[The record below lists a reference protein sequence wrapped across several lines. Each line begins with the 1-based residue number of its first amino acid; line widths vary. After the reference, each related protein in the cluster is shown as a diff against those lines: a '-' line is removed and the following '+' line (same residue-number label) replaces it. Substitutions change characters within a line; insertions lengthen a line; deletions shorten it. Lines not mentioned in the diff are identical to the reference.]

1 VPGQPKSC
9 AHHANACK
17 HSKLQLHRELALER
31 SREITKGMVRIAGP
45 LLVRIIRYSPRVYD
59 DDNYVS
65 GCKQLRDAI
74 VRMLGRKGD
83 SISDE
88 IRFEYGQQKSQ
99 DQETVIEI
107 YRETEEE
114 EWL

>member
-1 VPGQPKSC
+1 
-9 AHHANACK
+9 
-17 HSKLQLHRELALER
+17 
-31 SREITKGMVRIAGP
+31 
-45 LLVRIIRYSPRVYD
+45 
-59 DDNYVS
+59 
-65 GCKQLRDAI
+65 
-74 VRMLGRKGD
+74 MLGRKGD